1 MSQLIMRRLAPI
13 LCGLLLVACGRQPS
27 QAPTATVAVT
37 ASEFRFTPATLALTA
52 GQPTT
57 LLFKNGGQTLHNFM
71 IVSGPG
77 IPAPATPVDD
87 AHADAG
93 RYYVAAEAGRQATL
107 TLTLATGTYTFICTV
122 QGHKDLG
129 MQGTLTVR

>member
-1 MSQLIMRRLAPI
+1 MRRIALI
-13 LCGLLLVACGRQPS
+13 LCGLLLVTCGAQPG
-27 QAPTATVAVT
+27 QAPPATVAVT

-57 LLFKNGGQTLHNFM
+57 LLFKNGGQTLHNFK

-77 IPAPATPVDD
+77 VPTPAATAGDEPS
-87 AHADAG
+87 ADAG
-93 RYYVAAEAGRQATL
+93 PYYVAAEAGRQATL
-107 TLTLATGTYTFICTV
+107 TLTLTSGTYTFICTV
-122 QGHKDLG
+122 QGHRDLG